1 MSKVPYK
8 IRSFQIVNGER
19 LIDTGDGTF
28 LLKPHQDLDSTFS
41 FLENHRIP
49 FFARQV
55 HTDERY
61 DVYPYEVQK
70 VLDPRSKRR
79 DLSVVLASI
88 HKNTCF
94 YKEKDMHRIETFYE
108 TYSKKIEELTA
119 YYDSMNDELEGYL
132 FPTPAMQYYL
142 RHSSMIFF
150 HLSLAQELLRDWY
163 QMAQDIPH
171 ERWVFCNRA
180 CTLDS
185 YLQGKCDVLLDWS
198 KAKFASPL
206 EDLVILLTGQDDYY
220 SLLRT
225 YESIFELTPFERLEL
240 WIIGLLPDEIRFR
253 RSLKADYANFLK
265 IQQMYQRM
273 ESFYHAY
280 SEYQK
285 K

>member
-1 MSKVPYK
+1 MSKVHGK
-8 IRSFQIVNGER
+8 IQSVRIVNGNR
-19 LIDTGDGTF
+19 LIDTDRGTF
-28 LLKPHQDLDSTFS
+28 LLKPHQDLDATFL
-41 FLENHRIP
+41 FLENHHIP
-49 FFARQV
+49 FFERKAYQ
-55 HTDERY
+55 DERY
-61 DVYPYEVQK
+61 DAYSYEVQK

-79 DLSVVLASI
+79 DLSIVLASI

-94 YKEKDMHRIETFYE
+94 YKEKDMHRIETFYD
-108 TYSKKIEELTA
+108 TYSKRIDDLWD
-119 YYDSMNDELEGYL
+119 YYHSMSDALERYL
-132 FPTPAMQYYL
+132 FPTPAMRYYL
-142 RHSSMIFF
+142 RYSSMIFF
-150 HLSLAQELLRDWY
+150 HLSLTQKLLRDWY

-185 YLQGKCDVLLDWS
+185 YVQGKCDVLLDWS
-198 KAKFASPL
+198 KAKFTSPL
-206 EDLVILLTGQDDYY
+206 EDILILLTGQDDYY

-240 WIIGLLPDEIRFR
+240 WIRGLLPDYIRLR
-253 RSLKADYANFLK
+253 KPLKADYANFLK

-273 ESFYHAY
+273 ESFYQAY

>member
-1 MSKVPYK
+1 
-8 IRSFQIVNGER
+8 
-19 LIDTGDGTF
+19 
-28 LLKPHQDLDSTFS
+28 
-41 FLENHRIP
+41 
-49 FFARQV
+49 
-55 HTDERY
+55 
-61 DVYPYEVQK
+61 
-70 VLDPRSKRR
+70 
-79 DLSVVLASI
+79 
-88 HKNTCF
+88 
-94 YKEKDMHRIETFYE
+94 
-108 TYSKKIEELTA
+108 
-119 YYDSMNDELEGYL
+119 MNDELEGYL

-150 HLSLAQELLRDWY
+150 HLSLAQQLLRDWY